1 MEEGRENLKY
11 NHENNIGTK
20 IPLKRNKKEIDSL
33 AYSLMKNIKNN
44 DELHNRAYYFFS
56 PDNILDKLIFN
67 LCKYIPKNQHILDKN
82 EDFDKYQTSNNF
94 SYITSSNTDSWNDP
108 TIFDDISFDEQG
120 KKEIIKKQ
128 KYDHQNEQKCDQ
140 QNEQKCDQ
148 QNEQK
153 CDQQNE
159 QKCDQQNEQKCDQ
172 QNEQKYDQQ
181 NEQKCDQQN
190 EQMYTNKNDIYLP
203 INSHNKHINTCC
215 VEWLG
220 YVNEANGYAAIKMV
234 GPFIS
239 QEYYTYV
246 NRLVYFLFM
255 KTNYYGI
262 ENFLRHHNF
271 VNKDVPLY
279 MKCKNKL
286 CIKLSHINVSND
298 LYL

>member
-1 MEEGRENLKY
+1 MEEMENLRY
-11 NHENNIGTK
+11 NHENNIGTE
-20 IPLKRNKKEIDSL
+20 IPLKRNKKEIESL
-33 AYSLMKNIKNN
+33 AYSLKKNIKSN

-56 PDNILDKLIFN
+56 PDDILDKIIFN
-67 LCKYIPKNQHILDKN
+67 LCKYVPKNQHILDQN
-82 EDFDKYQTSNNF
+82 EHFDKYQSSNNF

-108 TIFDDISFDEQG
+108 TIFDDISFDEEG
-120 KKEIIKKQ
+120 KKEIIKKHKNDQ
-128 KYDHQNEQKCDQ
+128 KNKQT
-140 QNEQKCDQ
+140 
-148 QNEQK
+148 
-153 CDQQNE
+153 
-159 QKCDQQNEQKCDQ
+159 
-172 QNEQKYDQQ
+172 
-181 NEQKCDQQN
+181 
-190 EQMYTNKNDIYLP
+190 YTNKIDIYLP
-203 INSHNKHINTCC
+203 INSHNKHINACC

-234 GPFIS
+234 NPFIS
-239 QEYYTYV
+239 HEYYTYV

-262 ENFLRHHNF
+262 ESFLHHHNF

>member
-1 MEEGRENLKY
+1 MEERENLRY

-33 AYSLMKNIKNN
+33 AYSLKKNIKSN

-56 PDNILDKLIFN
+56 PDDILDNIIFN
-67 LCKYIPKNQHILDKN
+67 LSKYIPKNQHILDKT
-82 EDFDKYQTSNNF
+82 EDFDKCQSSNNF

-108 TIFDDISFDEQG
+108 TIFDDISFDEEG

-128 KYDHQNEQKCDQ
+128 KNEQKNDQ
-140 QNEQKCDQ
+140 QNDQKNDQ
-148 QNEQK
+148 QN
-153 CDQQNE
+153 
-159 QKCDQQNEQKCDQ
+159 DQ
-172 QNEQKYDQQ
+172 QNEQKY
-181 NEQKCDQQN
+181 
-190 EQMYTNKNDIYLP
+190 TNKIDIYFP

-234 GPFIS
+234 GAFIS

-262 ENFLRHHNF
+262 ENFLSHHNF